1 VSSGQASP
9 GELAGLPYYFVLDED
24 DRVTYVGP
32 RRDHAASHFVGQTLW
47 SGLPEAEPLLGPR
60 FAEARSTGEPVEF
73 TVFYAGATTQIRAIP
88 AADGLAV
95 HVERLVE
102 LDVRT
107 LATLAESLQ
116 RIEDALAAR
125 AHVRRDRRAAESLRA
140 LP

>member
-1 VSSGQASP
+1 
-9 GELAGLPYYFVLDED
+9 VLDAD

-32 RRDHAASHFVGQTLW
+32 RRHHTSSYFVGQTLW

-95 HVERLVE
+95 HVERLAE

-116 RIEDALAAR
+116 RVEDALAAR
-125 AHVRRDRRAAESLRA
+125 AHVRRDRPAPESLRA